1 MKKQPFAKLSLAE
14 IAQIKQIE
22 MERFRKIDSG
32 LLEHRFFLRPVTVKI
47 LILVDDGI
55 SFNQF
60 YFGLSEVLDTLNN
73 NPEWWVNFD
82 ITKAHRSSDPNKP
95 PAGPAFDLYGP
106 DFESFRFTQ
115 AGFNINDYDQL
126 WLYGFNNG
134 TTFPQ
139 SLNDNE
145 LEIVYRWM
153 NEKKGGVLAMGDHAD
168 LGEALCSKIP
178 RVRNMRKW
186 KFDPVGL
193 GAASAPSNSGA
204 NRHDTLVKGHDF
216 AGTGGINEANQY
228 TFDDESDDIPMS
240 IRLRWYYSFY
250 WPHFNPSHW
259 YWPYKF
265 RKSPHPVLCGK
276 NGPIKILPDHPHE
289 GEVIVPSDL
298 TLKPI
303 FNAYQFDEYPSN
315 GTSRISPEIIAWA
328 TVQDDHTAAD
338 FKGVVNSKE
347 FGAIGAY
354 NGHTVNVGRVIV
366 DSTWHHWFD
375 VNLTG
380 RMLLFSDTPV
390 PPGPPNLNNTGD
402 PRKLQG
408 FNDTPA
414 GVDALN
420 KIRNYYRNVAIW
432 LSPPNKIDRM
442 NLVLLWNSIF
452 RYPLYADLTYKQ
464 PAWVLGHHAIDVLGK
479 YAGPCNV
486 RGIWWPLVN
495 KVRIAKLFDPKK
507 MLVPVDI
514 FQQLD
519 EFMIGGILKVML
531 REREVILLKDVKQPD
546 DKKLSR
552 MAEAGIQEGLA
563 ELKEFMAEKEIT
575 EKNLGLFLNEMQV
588 EKTAEVKSINKPV
601 ANKKKQAP
609 KKK

>member
-1 MKKQPFAKLSLAE
+1 MKKQPFATLSLAE
-14 IAQIKQIE
+14 IAQIKRVEI
-22 MERFRKIDSG
+22 ERFRKIDSG

-73 NPEWWVNFD
+73 NPEWWVNFE

-95 PAGPAFDLYGP
+95 PPGPAFDLYGP
-106 DFESFRFTQ
+106 DHESFRFTQ
-115 AGFNINDYDQL
+115 AGFNMNDYDQL
-126 WLYGFNNG
+126 WLYGFRSG
-134 TTFPQ
+134 VSFPA

-153 NEKKGGVLAMGDHAD
+153 NEKQGGILAMGDHAS
-168 LGEALCSKIP
+168 LGEALCSRIP

-186 KFDPVGL
+186 RFDASGTDPD
-193 GAASAPSNSGA
+193 SAPSNTGA
-204 NRHDTLVKGHDF
+204 NRHDTLVKGHDYS
-216 AGTGGINEANQY
+216 GTGGINEANQY

-240 IRLRWYYSFY
+240 IRLRWYYSFS
-250 WPHFNPSHW
+250 WPHFTPVHW
-259 YWPYKF
+259 YWPYRF
-265 RKSPHPVLCGK
+265 RKHPHPVLCGK
-276 NGPIKILPDHPHE
+276 NGAIKILPDHPHE

-298 TLKPI
+298 TLQPS
-303 FNAYQFDEYPSN
+303 FNTYQFDEYPST

-328 TVQDDHTAAD
+328 SVQDDHTAAD

-380 RMLLFSDTPV
+380 RMNFNSDIPV
-390 PPGPPNLNNTGD
+390 PPGPPNLDNTGD
-402 PRKLQG
+402 PHKLNG
-408 FNDTPA
+408 FNDTAA
-414 GVDALN
+414 GIAALN

-432 LSPPNKIDRM
+432 LSPPDKIDRM

-452 RYPLYADLTYKQ
+452 RYPLYADLTPFM

-479 YAGPCNV
+479 YAGSCNV
-486 RGIWWPLVN
+486 RGIWWPLV
-495 KVRIAKLFDPKK
+495 KQVKMATLFDPKK
-507 MLVPVDI
+507 LLVPVDLL
-514 FQQLD
+514 QQLD

-531 REREVILLKDVKQPD
+531 QERENVLQKDEKQPD
-546 DKKLSR
+546 IGKLSK
-552 MAEAGIQEGLA
+552 MAEEGLQKGLN
-563 ELKEFMAEKEIT
+563 ELREFVAEKEIT
-575 EKNLGLFLNEMQV
+575 EKNLFSFLN
-588 EKTAEVKSINKPV
+588 SIEAGGKGNPKENK
-601 ANKKKQAP
+601 
-609 KKK
+609 

>member
-1 MKKQPFAKLSLAE
+1 MKKQPFAELSLAE
-14 IAQIKQIE
+14 IARIKQVE

-73 NPEWWVNFD
+73 NPEWWVNFE

-95 PAGPAFDLYGP
+95 PPGPAFDLYGP
-106 DFESFRFTQ
+106 DHEGFRFTQ
-115 AGFNINDYDQL
+115 AGFTMNEYDQL
-126 WLYGFNNG
+126 WLYGFNDG
-134 TTFPQ
+134 DTFPE
-139 SLNDNE
+139 SLNDTE

-153 NEKKGGVLAMGDHAD
+153 NEKQGGILAMGDHAD
-168 LGEALCSKIP
+168 LGEALCAKIP

-186 KFDPVGL
+186 KFDAAL
-193 GAASAPSNSGA
+193 GSASAPSNQGA
-204 NRHDTLVKGHDF
+204 NRHDTLVKGHDYSGT
-216 AGTGGINEANQY
+216 AGTNEANQY

-240 IRLRWYYSFY
+240 IRLRWYYSFH
-250 WPHFNPSHW
+250 WPHFNPPHW

-298 TLKPI
+298 TLKPT

-328 TVQDDHTAAD
+328 TVQDDHTTAD

-354 NGHTVNVGRVIV
+354 NGHPVNVGRVIV

-402 PRKLQG
+402 PDKLDG
-408 FNDTPA
+408 FNNTAA
-414 GVDALN
+414 GIASLN

-432 LSPPNKIDRM
+432 LSPPDKINRM

-452 RYPLYADLTYKQ
+452 RYPLYADLKHNQ

-486 RGIWWPLVN
+486 RGIWWPLI
-495 KVRIAKLFDPKK
+495 KQRSLASLFDPKK
-507 MLVPVDI
+507 LLVPSDLLL
-514 FQQLD
+514 QLD

-531 REREVILLKDVKQPD
+531 TERDTVFKKEKKQPD
-546 DKKLSR
+546 LKRLSS
-552 MAEAGIQEGLA
+552 MAEEGLQIGVK
-563 ELKEFMAEKEIT
+563 ELLEFVAEKETT
-575 EKNLGLFLNEMQV
+575 EKSFLSFISTMQL
-588 EKTAEVKSINKPV
+588 EKRDDSNATDKAD
-601 ANKKKQAP
+601 P
-609 KKK
+609 K